1 MTSKKYQESKARLTP
16 QSVLAMQADFIDQSY
31 VCLARKRSGLKGGI
45 YCFWRDDYDTG
56 DGQGIGY
63 QMEHNVVVTDQW
75 DGCPHFKLCSVSVAQ
90 DSRKLGIG
98 TIAMNWV
105 CDLADKHQVEI
116 RIGVQPFN
124 ASVGMNKARLI
135 KWYRK
140 FGFKQLPL
148 KDYSRGQMY
157 RLPKPHL

>member
-1 MTSKKYQESKARLTP
+1 MTSKKYQKSKASLTP
-16 QSVLAMQADFIDQSY
+16 QSVLAMQQDFINQS
-31 VCLARKRSGLKGGI
+31 VGLIRTGGRTGGI
-45 YCFWRDDYDTG
+45 YTFWNQEYDTE
-56 DGQGIGY
+56 DGEGIY
-63 QMEHNVVVTDQW
+63 FQMEHNVVVTDQW
-75 DGCPHFKLCSVSVAQ
+75 EGCPHFKLCSVSVAQ